1 MKTLQPRRTAV
12 LGMAILLSMG
22 SLGCATKK
30 YVRGV
35 VDPIGARTAGLEKKT
50 AGHDTQIEG
59 LDRQVSAADERAK
72 SADSRATEAATS
84 AAAAQQ
90 TANSAGSQATEAQNL
105 AQKGLAATDAVDRK
119 LSTRIEDLDN
129 YRLVSTDSVLFRLNR
144 SELTED
150 AKSQL
155 DAGLQKLGS
164 VKHFVIQVEGFTD
177 KTGPASYNLELS
189 RRRADAVVRYLMTTG
204 KVPLY
209 RIHVVGLGNTN
220 PIADNST
227 RKGRVEN
234 RRVEV
239 KLFAADTGSPG
250 MESAGRMVGN
260 Q

>member
-1 MKTLQPRRTAV
+1 MRTLQPTRMAV
-12 LGMAILLSMG
+12 LGMAILLSVG
-22 SLGCATKK
+22 TLGCATRK
-30 YVRGV
+30 YVRRIF
-35 VDPIGARTAGLEKKT
+35 DPLGARTADLEKKT

-59 LDRQVSAADERAK
+59 LDRQTSAANERAK
-72 SADSRATEAATS
+72 SADSRAQDAAAS

-90 TANSAGSQATEAQNL
+90 SANSAGSQATEAQNL
-105 AQKGLAATDAVDRK
+105 AQKGLTATDTVDHK
-119 LSTRIEDLDN
+119 LSTRIEELDN
-129 YRLVSTDSVLFRLNR
+129 YRLISTESVLFGLNR
-144 SELTED
+144 SELTEE

-155 DAGLQKLGS
+155 GAGLQKLGS

-177 KTGPASYNLELS
+177 KTGAASYNLELS
-189 RRRADAVVRYLMTTG
+189 RRRADAVVRYLLTTG

-239 KLFAADTGSPG
+239 RLFAADTGSSG
-250 MESAGRMVGN
+250 MESSAIR
-260 Q
+260 

>member
-1 MKTLQPRRTAV
+1 
-12 LGMAILLSMG
+12 
-22 SLGCATKK
+22 
-30 YVRGV
+30 
-35 VDPIGARTAGLEKKT
+35 
-50 AGHDTQIEG
+50 
-59 LDRQVSAADERAK
+59 
-72 SADSRATEAATS
+72 
-84 AAAAQQ
+84 
-90 TANSAGSQATEAQNL
+90 
-105 AQKGLAATDAVDRK
+105 LAATDAVDNK
-119 LSTRIEDLDN
+119 LSTRIENLDN
-129 YRLVSTDSVLFRLNR
+129 YRLVSTDSILFRLNK
-144 SELTED
+144 SELTDD

-164 VKHFVIQVEGFTD
+164 VKHFVIQIEGFTD
-177 KTGPASYNLELS
+177 KSGSASYNLELS
-189 RRRADAVVRYLMTTG
+189 RRRADAVVRYLMTAG

-250 MESAGRMVGN
+250 TETAGRVVEN

>member
-1 MKTLQPRRTAV
+1 MAV

-35 VDPIGARTAGLEKKT
+35 VDPVGARTDNLEKKT

-72 SADSRATEAATS
+72 SADSKAAEAATS

-90 TANSAGSQATEAQNL
+90 TANSAGSQATEAQKL
-105 AQKGLAATDAVDRK
+105 AQKGLAATDAVDSK
-119 LSTRIEDLDN
+119 LSTRIENLDN
-129 YRLVSTDSVLFRLNR
+129 YRLVSTDSVLFRLNK
-144 SELTED
+144 SELTEE

-189 RRRADAVVRYLMTTG
+189 RRRADAVVRYLATTG

-209 RIHVVGLGNTN
+209 RIHVVGFGNTN

-250 MESAGRMVGN
+250 LEAAG

>member
-1 MKTLQPRRTAV
+1 MKTLQSTRMAV
-12 LGMAILLSMG
+12 LGMAILLSIG
-22 SLGCATKK
+22 TLGCATKK
-30 YVRGV
+30 FVRQT
-35 VDPIGARTAGLEKKT
+35 VDPIGARTVDLEKKT

-59 LDRQVSAADERAK
+59 LDRHVSAADERAK
-72 SADSRATEAATS
+72 SAESRAQDAAAS

-90 TANSAGSQATEAQNL
+90 SANSAGTQATEAQNL
-105 AQKGLAATDAVDRK
+105 AQKGLAATGAVDRK
-119 LSTRIEDLDN
+119 LSTRIDELDN
-129 YRLVSTDSVLFRLNR
+129 YKVISTESVLFGLNK

-155 DAGLQKLGS
+155 GAGLQKLGS

-177 KTGPASYNLELS
+177 KTGEAAYNLELS

-209 RIHVVGLGNTN
+209 RIHVVGLGNAN
-220 PIADNST
+220 PVADNST

-239 KLFAADTGSPG
+239 RLLAADTGSPG
-250 MESAGRMVGN
+250 TETAGNMEQNR
-260 Q
+260 

>member
-1 MKTLQPRRTAV
+1 MKILQPTRTAV
-12 LGMAILLSMG
+12 LGVAILLSVG
-22 SLGCATKK
+22 TLGCATKR
-30 YVRGV
+30 YVRRI
-35 VDPIGARTAGLEKKT
+35 VDPVGARTAELEKKT

-59 LDRQVSAADERAK
+59 LDRQVSAANERAK
-72 SADSRATEAATS
+72 SADSRAQEAATS

-105 AQKGLAATDAVDRK
+105 AQKGLAATDTVDRK
-119 LSTRIEDLDN
+119 LSTRIEELDN
-129 YRLVSTDSVLFRLNR
+129 YRLLSTESVVFGLNR
-144 SELTED
+144 SELSED

-155 DAGLQKLGS
+155 GAGLQKLGS

-177 KTGPASYNLELS
+177 KTGAASYNLELS
-189 RRRADAVVRYLMTTG
+189 RRRADAVVRYLATTG

-209 RIHVVGLGNTN
+209 RIHVVGLGSTN

-239 KLFAADTGSPG
+239 KLFAADTGSSG
-250 MESAGRMVGN
+250 VETAGHIAEN